1 MLLLQCFRRLQTC
14 KNVVN
19 KFMTLINLCIIHLIL
34 ETQQTDVDVSY
45 IFMNQSYKSV
55 LFKIHQSTDDITQ
68 IDCPYVHQAI
78 FTFAF
83 GGKPGVC
90 KVYYCER
97 DSVTNCDEFIT
108 DLFYIL
114 NILPE
119 QTCATNRQFS
129 RSLHPI
135 FFAWIFYY

>member
-1 MLLLQCFRRLQTC
+1 
-14 KNVVN
+14 
-19 KFMTLINLCIIHLIL
+19 
-34 ETQQTDVDVSY
+34 
-45 IFMNQSYKSV
+45 MNQSHKSV
-55 LFKIHQSTDDITQ
+55 LFKIHQSTDDITHK
-68 IDCPYVHQAI
+68 DCPYVHQAI

-97 DSVTNCDEFIT
+97 DSVTNCDGFIM

-114 NILPE
+114 NILPG

-135 FFAWIFYY
+135 VQRFLHGYFTIEFDLLFLYFVFFLL